1 MCYHNYDTTIVKV
14 APRMQF
20 QVFMD
25 INLQKSAFGNFFQK
39 SAFGFLSTWCDN
51 NILLTL

>member
-51 NILLTL
+51 ILLTL